1 MIITVNRFKSD
12 ADTTIGALSINGVF
26 ECFTLEDEPRAF
38 KVSGETR
45 IPAGT
50 YKLGLRTV
58 GGFHGRY
65 GSKFPSF
72 HKGMLEV
79 KDVRG
84 FEYILIH
91 IGNYDSD
98 TAGCLLVGAGCQTT
112 DGDMSIQSSRIAYE
126 RLYKKIIANAL
137 TDNLEIEYI
146 DNDNYIKGE
155 FQ

>member
-1 MIITVNRFKSD
+1 MIITVSRFKSD
-12 ADTTIGALSINGVF
+12 SDTTIGMLLIDGVF
-26 ECFTLEDEPRAF
+26 ECFTLEDEPRPF

-50 YKLGLRTV
+50 YKVGVRAV

-65 GSKFPSF
+65 GLKFPRS

-79 KDVRG
+79 ENVRG
-84 FEYILIH
+84 FEHILIH

-112 DGDMSIQSSRIAYE
+112 DDDMTIQSSRVAYE
-126 RLYKKIIANAL
+126 KLYKKVIANAI
-137 TDNLEIEYI
+137 TGNLEIQYI
-146 DNDNYIKGE
+146 DDDGYIAGE
-155 FQ
+155 FE